1 MDSGTTGR
9 RMMDQYNEIV
19 NRDLTLKEAKELL
32 TEYEALYIEETDSEL
47 SDEYYKIALALESR
61 IAGMQDAEEYINRNK
76 RELEAKVEE
85 LKTENDLLFRRVV
98 NEDEKA
104 LGKKDI
110 MIRFDKESAWA
121 LNLLK
126 LLYQQNLGRKIGKE
140 YFTTKEELNEFM
152 KLSKGKD
159 FLM

>member
-1 MDSGTTGR
+1 MSLID
-9 RMMDQYNEIV
+9 ELEKE
-19 NRDLTLKEAKELL
+19 DLTISKAKELL
-32 TEYEALYIEETDSEL
+32 KMYEALYIEEKDKAL
-47 SDEYYKIALALESR
+47 SDEYYETSLYLESR
-61 IAGMQDAEEYINRNK
+61 LMYILHMKQEKESEESENK
-76 RELEAKVEE
+76 AFYESKIEE
-85 LKTENDLLFRRVV
+85 LKTENDILFKRIV

-104 LGKKDI
+104 LSKKDI
-110 MIRFDKESAWA
+110 MARFGKESAWA

-159 FLM
+159 FFI

>member
-1 MDSGTTGR
+1 MDK
-9 RMMDQYNEIV
+9 YNEIV

-61 IAGMQDAEEYINRNK
+61 IAGIQDTEEYINSNK

>member
-1 MDSGTTGR
+1 MDKYS
-9 RMMDQYNEIV
+9 EIV
-19 NRDLTLKEAKELL
+19 NGALTLNEAKDLL
-32 TEYEALYIEETDSEL
+32 IEYESLYIEETDSEL
-47 SDEYYKIALALESR
+47 SNEYYQVALALEAR
-61 IAGMQDAEEYINRNK
+61 IEGMQETAEYINNSK
-76 RELEAKVEE
+76 KELEDEVEK
-85 LKTENDLLFRRVV
+85 LKTENDVLFRRIV

-110 MIRFDKESAWA
+110 MTRFDKESAWA

-140 YFTTKEELNEFM
+140 YFTTKEELEEFM

-159 FLM
+159 FMM

>member
-1 MDSGTTGR
+1 MTIIDELENQPLSI
-9 RMMDQYNEIV
+9 E
-19 NRDLTLKEAKELL
+19 EAKDLL
-32 TEYEALYIEETDSEL
+32 SKYESLYIEETDSEL
-47 SDEYYKIALALESR
+47 SDEYYETALYLETR
-61 IAGMQDAEEYINRNK
+61 LFNMQ
-76 RELEAKVEE
+76 ELEKETNSIKKEYETKIEE
-85 LKTENDLLFRRVV
+85 LKTENDILFRRIV

-110 MIRFDKESAWA
+110 MTRFDKESAWA

-140 YFTTKEELNEFM
+140 YFTTKEELEEFM

-159 FLM
+159 FVM

>member
-1 MDSGTTGR
+1 MDKYS
-9 RMMDQYNEIV
+9 EIV
-19 NRDLTLKEAKELL
+19 NGALTLNEAKDLL
-32 TEYEALYIEETDSEL
+32 IEYESLYIEETDSEL
-47 SDEYYKIALALESR
+47 SNEYYQVALALEAR
-61 IAGMQDAEEYINRNK
+61 IEGMQEIAEYINNSK
-76 RELEAKVEE
+76 KELEEEVEK
-85 LKTENDLLFRRVV
+85 LKTENDVLFRRIV

-110 MIRFDKESAWA
+110 MTRFDKESAWA

-140 YFTTKEELNEFM
+140 YFTTKEELEEFM

-159 FLM
+159 FMM

>member
-1 MDSGTTGR
+1 MDKYS
-9 RMMDQYNEIV
+9 EIV
-19 NRDLTLKEAKELL
+19 NGALTLNEAKDLL
-32 TEYEALYIEETDSEL
+32 IEYESLYIEETDSEL
-47 SDEYYKIALALESR
+47 SNEYYQVALALEAR
-61 IAGMQDAEEYINRNK
+61 IEGMQETAEYINNSK
-76 RELEAKVEE
+76 KELEDEVEK
-85 LKTENDLLFRRVV
+85 LKTENDVLFRRIV

-110 MIRFDKESAWA
+110 MTRFNKESAWA

-140 YFTTKEELNEFM
+140 YFTTKEELEEFM

-159 FLM
+159 FMM